1 MINWIKKI
9 LGIGPSVPAAIE
21 IVTKAVEAKPKPK
34 KGTKPKTAAKADLES
49 MTKIKL
55 LAYAKTNGIK
65 VNSSLKKSTILGVIK
80 NAK

>member
-21 IVTKAVEAKPKPK
+21 IVTKAVEAKPKK
-34 KGTKPKTAAKADLES
+34 VTKPKTAAKVDLES

>member
-34 KGTKPKTAAKADLES
+34 KVTKPKTAAKVDLES
-49 MTKIKL
+49 MKKNEL
-55 LAYAKTNGIK
+55 LAYAKTKKIK
-65 VNSSLKKSTILGVIK
+65 VSASLKKAELILAIK
-80 NAK
+80 NG